1 MNRIKIKLESPE
13 QVTGF
18 INLCSKYN
26 NDINLYDGSMVI
38 DAKSVI
44 GVFGIQ
50 MGKEIEVEMLGAHK
64 NEIINFMEEIRG
76 YEVHNENYI
85 QYNS

>member
-50 MGKEIEVEMLGAHK
+50 MGKEIEVEMLGADK
-64 NEIINFMEEIRG
+64 DEIKEFMKRIRE
-76 YEVHNENYI
+76 YEVVK
-85 QYNS
+85 

>member
-1 MNRIKIKLESPE
+1 MNRKKIKLESPE

-50 MGKEIEVEMLGAHK
+50 MGKEIEVEMLGADK
-64 NEIINFMEEIRG
+64 DEIKEFVNNVRKYKVSI
-76 YEVHNENYI
+76 
-85 QYNS
+85 

>member
-50 MGKEIEVEMLGAHK
+50 MGKEIEVEMLGADK
-64 NEIINFMEEIRG
+64 DEIKEFVNNVRKYKVSI
-76 YEVHNENYI
+76 
-85 QYNS
+85 

>member
-1 MNRIKIKLESPE
+1 MNKTKIKLKSPE
-13 QVTGF
+13 QVTDF

-26 NDINLYDGSMVI
+26 NDINLHDGSVVV

-50 MGKEIEVEMLGAHK
+50 EGKEIEVEMLGADR
-64 NEIINFMEEIRG
+64 EEIKDFLEKINV
-76 YEVHNENYI
+76 YEVNDNEN
-85 QYNS
+85 N

>member
-26 NDINLYDGSMVI
+26 NDIYLYDGSMVI

-50 MGKEIEVEMLGAHK
+50 MGKEIEVEMLGADK
-64 NEIINFMEEIRG
+64 DEIKEFMKRIRE
-76 YEVHNENYI
+76 YEVVK
-85 QYNS
+85 

>member
-13 QVTGF
+13 H
-18 INLCSKYN
+18 
-26 NDINLYDGSMVI
+26 LYDGSMVI

-50 MGKEIEVEMLGAHK
+50 MGKEIEVEMLGADK
-64 NEIINFMEEIRG
+64 DEIKEFMKRIRE
-76 YEVHNENYI
+76 YEVVK
-85 QYNS
+85 

>member
-26 NDINLYDGSMVI
+26 NDINLYDGSVVI

-50 MGKEIEVEMLGAHK
+50 MGKEIEVEMLGADK
-64 NEIINFMEEIRG
+64 DEIKEFVNNVRKYKVSI
-76 YEVHNENYI
+76 
-85 QYNS
+85 

>member
-1 MNRIKIKLESPE
+1 
-13 QVTGF
+13 
-18 INLCSKYN
+18 
-26 NDINLYDGSMVI
+26 MVI